1 MGLIKFVIMITLAI
15 VMANGALFI
24 SSHSGINS
32 IYIFLAGGLLLLY
45 GIDFIDKHYIC
56 ELVEGE

>member
-1 MGLIKFVIMITLAI
+1 MGLIKFAIVIIFSI

-32 IYIFLAGGLLLLY
+32 IYTFLAGGILLFY
-45 GIDFIDKHYIC
+45 GINFVDEHYIC
-56 ELVEGE
+56 KVE